1 MVPAVYGPHRDQGDH
16 PWPDLIYAVTAT
28 LPEALVPS
36 YVRWLLDGHIQ
47 AVIAGE
53 PPRPGSRRSA
63 PPRSRAATSS
73 SPDILARYERDVAP
87 ALRADGIARFAEP
100 HGVTFTRVTGAAG
113 PDPLIEKSPDAGI
126 FLGEARA
133 VFGGP

>member
-1 MVPAVYGPHRDQGDH
+1 MARP
-16 PWPDLIYAVTAT
+16 LIYAVTAT

-47 AVIAGE
+47 AVIAGGAAE
-53 PPRPGSRRSA
+53 AWVTQISPTQVESRYLF
-63 PPRSRAATSS
+63 P

-100 HGVTFTRVTGAAG
+100 HGVTFTRVTGALLAQI
-113 PDPLIEKSPDAGI
+113 P
-126 FLGEARA
+126 
-133 VFGGP
+133 